1 LTKTT
6 SREWNKAPVHKFARA
21 GVVHRSPAPPPATSL
36 GETNRAKLS
45 VRTARAELSYLQLIE
60 FAVVSAF
67 RKAGVPLSDI
77 YDAREYVRVELKS
90 EYPFAEYRFKSDGR
104 HILMDYDQLT
114 QRRERKIY

>member
-1 LTKTT
+1 M
-6 SREWNKAPVHKFARA
+6 
-21 GVVHRSPAPPPATSL
+21 
-36 GETNRAKLS
+36 
-45 VRTARAELSYLQLIE
+45 RTARAELSYLQLIE

-67 RKAGVPLSDI
+67 RKAGCLYQI
-77 YDAREYVRVELKS
+77 FMTREYVRVELKS